1 MSKSSDE
8 IKNIIGVYE
17 SNMYKSTFDLKF
29 HFMPSRPR
37 FKFGIYEFE
46 IDNITKVEYNSKYF
60 DKDFIDNKYY
70 WEAELTLVGPLSFND
85 GIYYSEDESDCCII
99 NGHEYLVHLSG
110 CSCPK
115 IGSKFYAQFH
125 IVNNVKVTTPNLL
138 NVDNLLNV
146 ETNTTT
152 KLLSSSKSEKY
163 SNSKVESKSKSEP
176 ELVKF
181 GSGQRKL
188 SFEDE

>member
-1 MSKSSDE
+1 
-8 IKNIIGVYE
+8 
-17 SNMYKSTFDLKF
+17 
-29 HFMPSRPR
+29 MPSRPR
-37 FKFGIYEFE
+37 FKFGISEFE
-46 IDNITKVEYNSKYF
+46 IDNITKVKYNNITKVKYNSKYF
-60 DKDFIDNKYY
+60 DEDFIDNKYY

-85 GIYYSEDESDCCII
+85 GIYDSEDESDYCII
-99 NGHEYLVHLSG
+99 NGQEYLVHLNG

-125 IVNNVKVTTPNLL
+125 IINNVKVTTPNPPA
-138 NVDNLLNV
+138 V
-146 ETNTTT
+146 ETSTTT
-152 KLLSSSKSEKY
+152 KLLSSSKSEIN
-163 SNSKVESKSKSEP
+163 SNLKVESKSEP

>member
-37 FKFGIYEFE
+37 FKFGISEFE

-60 DKDFIDNKYY
+60 DEDFIDNEYY

-85 GIYYSEDESDCCII
+85 NIYDSEDESDYCII
-99 NGHEYLVHLSG
+99 NGQEYLVHLFGRSA
-110 CSCPK
+110 SK
-115 IGSKFYAQFH
+115 IGSKFHAQFH
-125 IVNNVKVTTPNLL
+125 IVNDVKVKTPN
-138 NVDNLLNV
+138 VPNV

-152 KLLSSSKSEKY
+152 KLLSSSKSEIY
-163 SNSKVESKSKSEP
+163 SNSKVEQEQKP